1 MPKVVRVSNYDDEG
15 PEGDQYVV
23 PYLDVEVLSEG
34 EAEEWAEALN
44 SDSKRSDR
52 DFFVVKPDDYVPW
65 KFHE

>member
-1 MPKVVRVSNYDDEG
+1 MPKVVRVSSCDDEG
-15 PEGDQYVV
+15 PRGAQYVV
-23 PYLDVEVLSEG
+23 PYLDMEVLSEG